1 MHAKMSDRNARAATF
16 DTMPRTS
23 WMLPS
28 ERVWTVE
35 DLWAWSAEAEAR
47 AILAE
52 TEPTHPERWT
62 LYDSRGRR
70 EGLNSALTS
79 ERLALAE
86 SLRSFLADDRPFVV
100 EATAPRCMTGR
111 PLRVQRRA

>member
-52 TEPTHPERWT
+52 TE
-62 LYDSRGRR
+62 DGRR
-70 EGLNSALTS
+70 YATLAYL
-79 ERLALAE
+79 RLSRMPANVVACDAIVDA
-86 SLRSFLADDRPFVV
+86 LRSFV
-100 EATAPRCMTGR
+100 EA
-111 PLRVQRRA
+111 

>member
-16 DTMPRTS
+16 DTMPRAS

-35 DLWAWSAEAEAR
+35 DLWAWSAEVEAR

-52 TEPTHPERWT
+52 TEQEEYCARYVAP
-62 LYDSRGRR
+62 GRLPFACCDG
-70 EGLNSALTS
+70 EGAS
-79 ERLALAE
+79 ALAE
-86 SLRSFLADDRPFVV
+86 SLRSFL
-100 EATAPRCMTGR
+100 EA
-111 PLRVQRRA
+111 